1 MPMNA
6 LLRWGA
12 CCLSLCLGLGTAI
25 ASVDCN
31 EPSTPEARN
40 SDSSAGRQYLGQGI
54 SLYETRKLELAEK
67 ALQASL
73 FAGLTDG
80 RERSTA
86 HKYLAFIYCTNRE
99 WTRCDTAFN
108 AAFDARPSFT
118 LEAYE
123 LQNTPW
129 RDAYAKAYSQRGAK
143 CGRSLASFSN
153 SQGSSPGNSNALTFS
168 LNSTVI
174 TAITPL
180 LAVAGYPTPSLD
192 PTSPMALGVRR
203 PMRSENNILLRVSPW
218 AHVTLNGK
226 RVGVTPPLTELK
238 LPPGSH
244 NIELSNPGF
253 DTVRKTLKVE
263 PDQPITITHDFDAR

>member
-12 CCLSLCLGLGTAI
+12 CCLSLSLGLGTAI

-108 AAFDARPSFT
+108 AAFDARPSLT

-153 SQGSSPGNSNALTFS
+153 SQGSSQGNSNALTFS
-168 LNSTVI
+168 LNSN
-174 TAITPL
+174 PF
-180 LAVAGYPTPSLD
+180 LALPYT
-192 PTSPMALGVRR
+192 TS
-203 PMRSENNILLRVSPW
+203 
-218 AHVTLNGK
+218 VTGWF
-226 RVGVTPPLTELK
+226 
-238 LPPGSH
+238 SS
-244 NIELSNPGF
+244 I
-253 DTVRKTLKVE
+253 
-263 PDQPITITHDFDAR
+263 

>member
-1 MPMNA
+1 MNA

-12 CCLSLCLGLGTAI
+12 CCLCLCLGLGTAI

-143 CGRSLASFSN
+143 CGRSLASFNN

-180 LAVAGYPTPSLD
+180 LAVAGYLTPSFD
-192 PTSPMALGVRR
+192 PTSPMTLGVRR